1 MPIFIDVIEDIGISP
16 NLKELNA
23 KLKILQQKGA
33 KIVDIKM
40 SIAHGEH
47 ITRSRE
53 TYRTYLIIYE
63 AEKPLA

>member
-1 MPIFIDVIEDIGISP
+1 MPIFVVIIEDIGIGP
-16 NLKELNA
+16 NLEELNA
-23 KLKILQQKGA
+23 MLETLQQKGA

-53 TYRTYLIIYE
+53 TYRTYLILYE
-63 AEKPLA
+63 AEKPLS

>member
-1 MPIFIDVIEDIGISP
+1 MPIFIDVIEDIGIAP

-23 KLKILQQKGA
+23 KLKTLQQKGA

-47 ITRSRE
+47 YTRSRE

-63 AEKPLA
+63 AEKPLS

>member
-1 MPIFIDVIEDIGISP
+1 MPIFIEVVEDIGLAP
-16 NLKELNA
+16 NLEELNA
-23 KLKILQQKGA
+23 KLETLQQKGA

-47 ITRSRE
+47 YTRSRE

-63 AEKPLA
+63 AEKPLS